1 MKKLP
6 LEQKL
11 FLVGFRPDAE
21 SHLRIIDQE
30 KCRQCEMK
38 PCTYICPVN
47 TYRWENDRITVFF
60 EGCLECGACTSPA
73 PSARTSNGATP
84 EAASA
89 STTGRDDGLGCET
102 VP

>member
-1 MKKLP
+1 MKKLT

-30 KCRQCEMK
+30 KCRQCDMK

-47 TYRWENDRITVFF
+47 TYRWENDEIVVFY
-60 EGCLECGACTSPA
+60 EGCLECGACRIACQDCGNLEWRYPRGGFGVNY
-73 PSARTSNGATP
+73 RTG
-84 EAASA
+84 
-89 STTGRDDGLGCET
+89 
-102 VP
+102 